1 VELKKNKFK
10 NKIVLIFN
18 MSLGLVVIGFI
29 SMYFMYIFN
38 VKGRDLLKVFVSVHA
53 HILVS
58 WPDDDLSL
66 GLKLVAI
73 Q

>member
-1 VELKKNKFK
+1 
-10 NKIVLIFN
+10 